1 MDNPDVSTV
10 EKLMAPV
17 ISNPFTSGQVS
28 GMTNVPL
35 PTLRRYVIDFRSH
48 FSDQAKIED
57 RGRRWSAKDVELVF
71 GIRHMFNDHYTKRQV
86 GEALSGEWQSKAAPR
101 KDISDAAQIVTEAR
115 SYRDQTHTLYYQAL
129 HRMRHA
135 EDSIS
140 TIETSMFDYDE
151 RLTKLGKVFDRF
163 EEKGKENPIDWRV
176 VFISVFCNVAI
187 IAILTFLSR

>member
-1 MDNPDVSTV
+1 MDNPDFLTV
-10 EKLMAPV
+10 EKLLSPV

-48 FSDQAKIED
+48 FSDQARIED
-57 RGRRWSAKDVELVF
+57 RGRRWSAKDVELVL
-71 GIRHMFNDHYTKRQV
+71 GIRHMFNDHYTKKQV
-86 GEALSGEWQSKAAPR
+86 GESLSGEWQSKAAPR

-129 HRMRHA
+129 HRMRSA
-135 EDSIS
+135 EDSIG
-140 TIETSMFDYDE
+140 TIEASMFDYDE
-151 RLTKLGKVFDRF
+151 RLIKLGQALKLL
-163 EEKGKENPIDWRV
+163 EERENPIDWRAV
-176 VFISVFCNVAI
+176 GIAVFCNVAI